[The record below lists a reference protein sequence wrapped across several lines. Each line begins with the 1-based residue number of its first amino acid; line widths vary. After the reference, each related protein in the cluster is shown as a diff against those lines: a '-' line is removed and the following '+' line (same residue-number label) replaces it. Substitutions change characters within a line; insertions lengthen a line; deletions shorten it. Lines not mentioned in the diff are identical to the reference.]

1 MGNKKPSVFGAGEMR
16 EEKQKS
22 EVSTQWSG
30 QSEKLRVFK
39 VLDEAGRLYYTISQ
53 A

>member
-22 EVSTQWSG
+22 V
-30 QSEKLRVFK
+30 
-39 VLDEAGRLYYTISQ
+39 ISP
-53 A
+53 